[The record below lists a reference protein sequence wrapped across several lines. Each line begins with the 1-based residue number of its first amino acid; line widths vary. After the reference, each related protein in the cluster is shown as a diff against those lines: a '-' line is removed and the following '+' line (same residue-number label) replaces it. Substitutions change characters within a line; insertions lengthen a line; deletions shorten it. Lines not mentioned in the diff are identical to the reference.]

1 MAARIGLILAV
12 LAAFGGA
19 AAWAG
24 PQDKKERFF
33 EMREY
38 FAIPGK
44 MDALHARFRDHTN
57 RLFVKHGMELVGY
70 WVVATGEQKDQKLV
84 FILAY
89 PSQEA
94 REASWKAF
102 VADPEWVKAKEES
115 EKGGVL
121 VAKAVSTFLKPADY
135 SPIK

>member
-1 MAARIGLILAV
+1 MATRIGLTLAI

-19 AAWAG
+19 AAWAR

-38 FAIPGK
+38 FANPGK
-44 MDALHARFRDHTN
+44 MDALHKRFRDHTN
-57 RLFVKHGMELVGY
+57 RLFVKHGIDLVGY
-70 WVVATGEQKDQKLV
+70 WVVASGDQAGQKLV

-102 VADPEWVKAKEES
+102 VADPDWVKAKEES
-115 EKGGVL
+115 EKDGPL
-121 VAKAVSTFLKPADY
+121 VAKAVSTFMKPTDY
-135 SPIK
+135 SPVK